1 MDNPRPEKVAVV
13 DDVRGRLESSQGVLL
28 TEYRGLSVADLA
40 QLRGKLA
47 ELGGD
52 YKVYKNTL
60 VKIATK
66 EFESAEL
73 DDMLNGPTALAFVR
87 DDIAQVARAIRDFA
101 RSNPALVLKGGIL
114 DGRVLSGQDA
124 QKIANLEPRAVM
136 LAKLAGLLQAP
147 IQQFAGLLQAPIQQ
161 FAGLIQALI
170 DNRASLDSSGTDPV
184 ADGGTNSQTAE
195 SSQSAGLTQDS
206 VEESVNSDSP
216 DESVDPAEGAQ
227 QDAQPDQL

>member
-87 DDIAQVARAIRDFA
+87 DDIAQVARTIRDFA

-136 LAKLAGLLQAP
+136 LAKL
-147 IQQFAGLLQAPIQQ
+147 AGLLQAPIQQ

>member
-87 DDIAQVARAIRDFA
+87 DDIAQVARTIRDFA

-147 IQQFAGLLQAPIQQ
+147 IQQFAGL
-161 FAGLIQALI
+161 IQALI

-184 ADGGTNSQTAE
+184 ADSGANSQTAE